1 MILEQNAETVEQ
13 ARAELQPMFFGDAT
27 RPEVLER
34 VHVERARVL
43 VFAIS
48 SPADELRGVTVARSL
63 SPTLHI
69 VVRTRYVR
77 AMDDLLRAGANEVVP
92 EEFETSLAIFAR
104 VLRYYEVPSNTIAR
118 EIEAARVELYGMAIG
133 GAGVEGHLERLA
145 RLGVHHG
152 VEIVEVE
159 AGAKAVGEHPVT
171 LNLRRETGATVIAVV
186 RDDAVR
192 YSPDPEFRFRPGDTV
207 LLVGDDEA
215 VAKGRAVFVA

>member
-1 MILEQNAETVEQ
+1 
-13 ARAELQPMFFGDAT
+13 
-27 RPEVLER
+27 
-34 VHVERARVL
+34 
-43 VFAIS
+43 
-48 SPADELRGVTVARSL
+48 
-63 SPTLHI
+63 
-69 VVRTRYVR
+69 
-77 AMDDLLRAGANEVVP
+77 MDDLLRAGANEVVP